1 MRRNGFTL
9 IEVSVM
15 LTLLAV
21 ETTVGVF
28 VYRGAI
34 STTQQQPTIVRLQQ
48 AASALESEHERS
60 GSFTDDPAV
69 LTILSPGL
77 ALTDDPAALSGG
89 VGVAVRVLADGSVGL
104 AALDHENTCL
114 LLRLHPPGTR
124 VASST
129 GYGQGAA
136 CDPEAAATLDG
147 RQW

>member
-1 MRRNGFTL
+1 VRRNGFSL

-21 ETTVGVF
+21 VATVGVF

-34 STTQQQPTIVRLQQ
+34 SATQQQPTIVRLQQ
-48 AASALESEHERS
+48 AAAALESEHERT
-60 GSFTDDPAV
+60 GAFTDSPEV
-69 LTILSPGL
+69 LASLSPGL
-77 ALTDDPAALSGG
+77 AFTDDPGG
-89 VGVAVRVLADGSVGL
+89 LTRGEGVAVRVLADGGVGL

-124 VASST
+124 TPSAT
-129 GYGQGAA
+129 GYGPGAV
-136 CDPEAAATLDG
+136 CDPESAAMLDG